1 MKILRKVGK
10 SAMLLSNKCS
20 VVASIKVELTFDD
33 NTSKERI
40 LSTGD
45 LVSVDYN
52 GGGLR
57 KHVDGKIICISAN
70 GTDPNGWYIIV
81 DGSDDFSAGI
91 ARFAPT
97 SILNCEI
104 IRKGDTIDIVQS
116 PIGVENI
123 GLIRSKNG
131 YLQYSDDG
139 GITWKE
145 FKNCSHHHCDE
156 IQPQEGTVPIGRPPM
171 PHNDCGCHSTVNNTD
186 DSIEDA
192 VYL

>member
-1 MKILRKVGK
+1 
-10 SAMLLSNKCS
+10 MLLSNKCS

-33 NTSKERI
+33 NTSKERV

-81 DGSDDFSAGI
+81 DGSDDFSAGKV
-91 ARFAPT
+91 RFAPT
-97 SILNCEI
+97 SILDCEI
-104 IRKGDTIDIVQS
+104 IRKGDTIDIVQT
-116 PIGVENI
+116 PIGMEGINY
-123 GLIRSKNG
+123 IRQVNG
-131 YLQYSDDG
+131 YLQYSKDG
-139 GITWKE
+139 YHWME
-145 FKNCSHHHCDE
+145 FRNCRHHHCEDE
-156 IQPQEGTVPIGRPPM
+156 IQPQEGTVPVGPPPM
-171 PHNDCGCHSTVNNTD
+171 HGDCGCATSIANNTD
-186 DSIEDA
+186 DPIEDA